1 MKAKSDNTFWIKGL
15 IWFLVISF
23 LFTILSRAADSFTIA
38 KVTVCSPSSRKIQ
51 HTLTAEGRIEKNRE
65 ISVITQADILVKTIL
80 VNEGQQVAKGDVL
93 AVLDTDHLE
102 ECIAEIRD
110 ERQALELQNQTARS
124 NQKQERKKQ
133 QQTLQRAKADYEWL
147 QKQNRKEIKQ
157 AKTELKKLE
166 KALQKTKTSMQSKK
180 TKTPDS
186 SQAVNNAE
194 QTDSI
199 AKMPDSSQA
208 DNNVEQADSIVSL
221 QESIANQKTQIAE
234 LQKTARTEEQ
244 TAKRALED
252 AKISPVDDHTI
263 EINNISILKLNKQ
276 IEGLITLQKQ
286 KGEILAPADGVIT
299 AILVNTGQKT
309 SDTGM
314 FTMTD
319 EEAGL
324 KFVSQISSK
333 DADLVSVGNMI
344 TLKNTMQETEV
355 PITSLELDESQESMI
370 LTALLPAGT
379 FSLGNTV
386 SAYVMQESENYHYTV
401 PLSAIYDDNGKKYV
415 LSLEKKDTVLGEQE
429 VARKIEVQVVEHNDL
444 YAALESETIQEDSQI
459 ITDTDRLVKAGDRIR
474 LKEK

>member
-1 MKAKSDNTFWIKGL
+1 MKTKINNTFWIKGL
-15 IWFLVISF
+15 LWFLVISF
-23 LFTILSRAADSFTIA
+23 LFTILSRVADSFTIA
-38 KVTVCSPSSRKIQ
+38 KVTVCSPTSRKIQ
-51 HTLTAEGRIEKNRE
+51 HSLTAEGRIEKNRE
-65 ISVITQADILVKTIL
+65 ISVITQADILVKSIL

-93 AVLDTDHLE
+93 AVLDTDYLE
-102 ECIAEIRD
+102 ECIAEIHD

-124 NQKQERKKQ
+124 TQNQERKKQ

-157 AKTELKKLE
+157 AKATLKKLQ
-166 KALQKTKTSMQSKK
+166 KTLQKTKTSIQNKK
-180 TKTPDS
+180 TKKPDS
-186 SQAVNNAE
+186 SQADNNAE

-199 AKMPDSSQA
+199 A
-208 DNNVEQADSIVSL
+208 SL
-221 QESIANQKTQIAE
+221 QESIVNQKTKLEE
-234 LQKTARTEEQ
+234 LQKTARTEEL

-252 AKISPVDDHTI
+252 VRISPADDHTI
-263 EINNISILKLNKQ
+263 EINNISIRKLDKQ

-299 AILVNTGQKT
+299 AILVNIGQKT

-319 EEAGL
+319 EETGL
-324 KFVSQISSK
+324 KFVSQISAK
-333 DADLVSVGNMI
+333 DAKLVSVRNTI
-344 TLKNTMQETEV
+344 TLKNAMQETEV

-370 LTALLPAGT
+370 LTALLPTDT

-401 PLSAIYDDNGKKYV
+401 PLSAIYDDDGKKYV
-415 LSLEKKDTVLGEQE
+415 LSLEQKDTVLGEQE

-474 LKEK
+474 LEEK

>member
-1 MKAKSDNTFWIKGL
+1 MRIRMKAKIDNTFWIKGL
-15 IWFLVISF
+15 LWFLVISF
-23 LFTILSRAADSFTIA
+23 LFTILSRVADSFTIA
-38 KVTVCSPSSRKIQ
+38 KVTVCSPISRKIQ
-51 HTLTAEGRIEKNRE
+51 HSLTAEGRIEKNRE
-65 ISVITQADILVKTIL
+65 ISVITQADILVKSIL

-102 ECIAEIRD
+102 ECIAEIRN

-124 NQKQERKKQ
+124 TQNQERKKQ
-133 QQTLQRAKADYEWL
+133 QQTLQRAKEDYEWL

-157 AKTELKKLE
+157 AKATLKKLQ
-166 KALQKTKTSMQSKK
+166 KTLQKTKTSIQNKK

-186 SQAVNNAE
+186 SQADNNAG
-194 QTDSI
+194 QTDPI
-199 AKMPDSSQA
+199 D
-208 DNNVEQADSIVSL
+208 SL
-221 QESIANQKTQIAE
+221 QESIVNQKTQLEE
-234 LQKTARTEEQ
+234 LQKKARTEEQ

-252 AKISPVDDHTI
+252 AMISPVDDHTI
-263 EINNISILKLNKQ
+263 EINNISIRKLNKQ
-276 IEGLITLQKQ
+276 IESLITLQKQ

-309 SDTGM
+309 SDTGI

-319 EEAGL
+319 EDAGL

-333 DADLVSVGNMI
+333 DAELVSVGNTI
-344 TLKNTMQETEV
+344 TLKNTIQETEV
-355 PITSLELDESQESMI
+355 PITSLELDENQESMI

-386 SAYVMQESENYHYTV
+386 SAYIMQESENYHYTV

-429 VARKIEVQVVEHNDL
+429 VARKIEVQVVEQNDI

-474 LKEK
+474 LNEK

>member
-1 MKAKSDNTFWIKGL
+1 MKTKINNTFWIKGL
-15 IWFLVISF
+15 LWFLVISF
-23 LFTILSRAADSFTIA
+23 LFTILSRVADSFTIA

-51 HTLTAEGRIEKNRE
+51 HSLTAEGRIEKNRE
-65 ISVITQADILVKTIL
+65 ISVITQANILVKTIL

-93 AVLDTDHLE
+93 AVLDSDHLE

-124 NQKQERKKQ
+124 NQNQERKKQ

-157 AKTELKKLE
+157 AKATLKKLQ
-166 KALQKTKTSMQSKK
+166 KKLQKTKTSMQNKK
-180 TKTPDS
+180 SKTPDS
-186 SQAVNNAE
+186 SQTDNNAE
-194 QTDSI
+194 QSDSI
-199 AKMPDSSQA
+199 T
-208 DNNVEQADSIVSL
+208 SL
-221 QESIANQKTQIAE
+221 QESIADQKTQLEE
-234 LQKTARTEEQ
+234 LQKTARTEEE
-244 TAKRALED
+244 TAKRTLED
-252 AKISPVDDHTI
+252 AKIPPADDHTI
-263 EINNISILKLNKQ
+263 EINNISIRKLDKQ

-324 KFVSQISSK
+324 KFVSQISAK
-333 DADLVSVGNMI
+333 DAELVSVGNTI
-344 TLKNTMQETEV
+344 TLKNAMQETEV
-355 PITSLELDESQESMI
+355 PISSLKLDENQEAMI

-401 PLSAIYDDNGKKYV
+401 PLSAIYDDDGKKYV
-415 LSLEKKDTVLGEQE
+415 LSLEQKDTVLGKQE

>member
-1 MKAKSDNTFWIKGL
+1 MKAKIDNTFWIKGL
-15 IWFLVISF
+15 LWFLVISF
-23 LFTILSRAADSFTIA
+23 LFTILSRVADSFTIA
-38 KVTVCSPSSRKIQ
+38 KVTVCSPISRKIQ
-51 HTLTAEGRIEKNRE
+51 HSLTAEGRIEKNRE
-65 ISVITQADILVKTIL
+65 ISVITQADILVKSIL

-102 ECIAEIRD
+102 ECIAEIRN

-124 NQKQERKKQ
+124 TQNQERKKQ
-133 QQTLQRAKADYEWL
+133 QQTLQRAKEDYEWL

-157 AKTELKKLE
+157 AKATLKKLQ
-166 KALQKTKTSMQSKK
+166 KTLQKTKTSIQNKK

-186 SQAVNNAE
+186 SQADNNAG
-194 QTDSI
+194 QTDPI
-199 AKMPDSSQA
+199 D
-208 DNNVEQADSIVSL
+208 SL
-221 QESIANQKTQIAE
+221 QESIVNQKTQLEE
-234 LQKTARTEEQ
+234 LQKKARTEEQ

-252 AKISPVDDHTI
+252 AMISPVDDHTI
-263 EINNISILKLNKQ
+263 EINNISIRKLNKQ
-276 IEGLITLQKQ
+276 IESLITLQKQ

-309 SDTGM
+309 SDTGI

-319 EEAGL
+319 EDAGL

-333 DADLVSVGNMI
+333 DAELVSVGNTI
-344 TLKNTMQETEV
+344 TLKNTIQETEV
-355 PITSLELDESQESMI
+355 PITSLELDENQESMI

-386 SAYVMQESENYHYTV
+386 SAYIMQESENYHYTV

-429 VARKIEVQVVEHNDL
+429 VARKIEVQVVEQNDI

-474 LKEK
+474 LNEK

>member
-1 MKAKSDNTFWIKGL
+1 MKTKINNTFWIKGL
-15 IWFLVISF
+15 LWFLVISF
-23 LFTILSRAADSFTIA
+23 LFTILSRVADSFTIA
-38 KVTVCSPSSRKIQ
+38 KVTVCSPTSRKIQ
-51 HTLTAEGRIEKNRE
+51 HSLNAEGRIEKNRE

-110 ERQALELQNQTARS
+110 ERQSLELQNQTANS
-124 NQKQERKKQ
+124 NQNQERKKQ

-157 AKTELKKLE
+157 AKATLKKLQ
-166 KALQKTKTSMQSKK
+166 KKLQKTKTSLQNKK

-186 SQAVNNAE
+186 SQADKNAE
-194 QTDSI
+194 QTDPI
-199 AKMPDSSQA
+199 A
-208 DNNVEQADSIVSL
+208 SL
-221 QESIANQKTQIAE
+221 QESIANQKTQLEE

-244 TAKRALED
+244 TAKRSLED
-252 AKISPVDDHTI
+252 AKISPADDHTI
-263 EINNISILKLNKQ
+263 EINNISIRKLDKQ
-276 IEGLITLQKQ
+276 IEELITIQKQ

-314 FTMTD
+314 FTITD

-333 DADLVSVGNMI
+333 DAELVSVGNTI
-344 TLKNTMQETEV
+344 TLKNAMQETEV
-355 PITSLELDESQESMI
+355 PITSLELDENQESMI
-370 LTALLPAGT
+370 LTALLPADT

-401 PLSAIYDDNGKKYV
+401 PLSAIYDDDGKKYV
-415 LSLEKKDTVLGEQE
+415 LCLEQKDTVLGEQE

-474 LKEK
+474 LKER